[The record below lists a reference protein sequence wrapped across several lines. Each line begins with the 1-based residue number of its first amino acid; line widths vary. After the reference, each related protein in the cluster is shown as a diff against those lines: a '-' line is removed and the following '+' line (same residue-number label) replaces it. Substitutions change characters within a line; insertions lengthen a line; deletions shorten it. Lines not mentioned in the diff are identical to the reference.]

1 MILVKIKIGIDKP
14 PAHGYFKAPI
24 NLGHL
29 CCIADNII
37 DLMDNISA
45 CVKYFLFFPIAF
57 DQFNRLDHI
66 NMLFIDIFLPD
77 IEGWQHQGIINGEIL
92 LTDRYESEDY

>member
-45 CVKYFLFFPIAF
+45 CV
-57 DQFNRLDHI
+57 
-66 NMLFIDIFLPD
+66 
-77 IEGWQHQGIINGEIL
+77 
-92 LTDRYESEDY
+92 